1 MPELENAIADKNV
14 LAMHVR
20 ESLKEVDEILKCLK
34 NKNSEKLKAEE
45 QKLASVQMELESVN
59 NKKNHKN
66 NVIKMYCIIRQRWSF
81 VT

>member
-20 ESLKEVDEILKCLK
+20 DSLKEVDEILKRLK

-59 NKKNHKN
+59 NK
-66 NVIKMYCIIRQRWSF
+66 
-81 VT
+81 